1 MCGWV
6 EHLASSRLLDPLGK
20 HPLSAAPPSATS
32 SLLLPWISPEFNT
45 RPCFKIILQHQHFTV
60 YRSLWGRPVKRKG
73 TVTGVALKTAS
84 EHLSGLP
91 WHLIQ
96 ARTLTASELVFICL
110 LCRVAEVISEAKNHF
125 PNLRRSLL
133 HGEKVDWL
141 SVV

>member
-6 EHLASSRLLDPLGK
+6 EHLASSPLLDPLGK
-20 HPLSAAPPSATS
+20 HPLSAVPPTATT

-84 EHLSGLP
+84 EHLCSLP

-96 ARTLTASELVFICL
+96 ARTLTASEFVFT
-110 LCRVAEVISEAKNHF
+110 CRVAEAKNHF